1 MTLLTCFAIGLAYE
15 LIGFIVGLVVIKYQC
30 DRLER
35 ESEE

>member
-1 MTLLTCFAIGLAYE
+1 MTLLTCFAIGLAY
-15 LIGFIVGLVVIKYQC
+15 LLVGVGVSLVVIKYQC